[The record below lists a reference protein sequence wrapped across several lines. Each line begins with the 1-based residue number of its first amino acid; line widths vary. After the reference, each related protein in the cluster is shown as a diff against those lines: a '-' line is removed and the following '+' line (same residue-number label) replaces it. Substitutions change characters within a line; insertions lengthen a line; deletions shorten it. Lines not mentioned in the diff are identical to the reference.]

1 MGWDLLMGESKKQM
15 SLNVI
20 QSRNTIG
27 EKQELFAGIFY
38 LYSVETDFNEQE
50 WWPLSPIT

>member
-20 QSRNTIG
+20 WDRNTIG
-27 EKQELFAGIFY
+27 KKRELFRGILY

-50 WWPLSPIT
+50 W